1 MRLRKEGDN
10 LQEEDILFLS
20 RISDALAHPVRIKI
34 FKYILKNNATR
45 NPICNKNVVED
56 FDYSQATISQHIK
69 KLILADLVQIK
80 RVDKFSMYYANI
92 GILGKYMSSLKKLEA

>member
-34 FKYILKNNATR
+34 FKYILKNNASR
-45 NPICNKNVVED
+45 NPVCNKNVVED

-69 KLILADLVQIK
+69 KLLQADLVQIK